1 MLYVLTQ
8 DKTISIP
15 INDNV
20 VVYIKE
26 AYISSGRLYDIIA
39 KLNDTE
45 YILGTYMSRETAR
58 EILISI
64 HQGRACQDDMFT
76 EMPGI
81 YEGSEEKN
89 DSKTD

>member
-8 DKTISIP
+8 DKTMSIP

-20 VVYIKE
+20 VVCIKE
-26 AYISSGRLYDIIA
+26 AYISSGRFYDIIA
-39 KLNDTE
+39 KLNGTE

-64 HQGRACQDDMFT
+64 HRGRACQDDMFT
-76 EMPGI
+76 EMPSM
-81 YEGSEEKN
+81 YEKAKKENG
-89 DSKTD
+89 